1 MHCPEFIDIKSHFT
15 AFRSVLFILIF
26 CLLSGLLVGQQTPY
40 HPLSYRIFSPFLFN
54 PAMAGSKDFSS
65 LDVISGWQGKSNSQ
79 LISVNSRITKKGP
92 SYFMSPVV
100 KAFTNIGIGGYLFN
114 EDYSP
119 SRNMGA
125 GAICS
130 YQIPLDKQSL
140 SFLSFGVA
148 VKGIYNTMDSVYS
161 ADPGL
166 SMPSESTFYPNL
178 DAGIYYYGPSLF
190 AGFSVTNL
198 LGNPGDPDSL
208 GIYRIPASRQYFFVA
223 GYKFLISKPL
233 NLVLEPSL
241 IINGN
246 TWRYHKITDIIKPML
261 KIYAQDFCVGTYF
274 NDYDNISFF
283 FQYRYPRFYVG
294 TFFEM
299 PKKTAYYKKDLNVEF
314 AVGVNFSAIK
324 SKNLKYYHW

>member
-1 MHCPEFIDIKSHFT
+1 MHNQKHTDIKSNLT
-15 AFRSVLFILIF
+15 IFRIALLIL
-26 CLLSGLLVGQQTPY
+26 LYALSFNLSYAQQTPY

-79 LISVNSRITKKGP
+79 VICVNSRITKKGP
-92 SYFMSPVV
+92 SYFMAPDV
-100 KAFTNIGIGGYLFN
+100 KEFSNFGIGGYLFN

-119 SRNMGA
+119 SHNMGA